1 MKLYSFL
8 RQYFSPSD
16 SAILVGLW
24 YAVLLFLIF
33 IGTSQIGTDL
43 RYANL

>member
-1 MKLYSFL
+1 MKLYSLL
-8 RQYFSPSD
+8 RRKLSPR
-16 SAILVGLW
+16 AAAFVTGAW

-33 IGTSQIGTDL
+33 IGLSQQGIDL